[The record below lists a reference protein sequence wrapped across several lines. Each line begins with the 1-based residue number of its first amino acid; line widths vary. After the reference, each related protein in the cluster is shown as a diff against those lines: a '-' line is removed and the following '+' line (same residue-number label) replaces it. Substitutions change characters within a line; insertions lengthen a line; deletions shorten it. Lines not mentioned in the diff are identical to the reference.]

1 MPKLLA
7 SAFVVLTLAGC
18 GGSDPASD
26 PATFDNA
33 RTTGNP
39 AVFSRIESST
49 SCTALQREF
58 DTAMDNA
65 EARESGD
72 PVRDISLSYARAAD
86 NRMKEV
92 GCYG

>member
-1 MPKLLA
+1 MRRLIVL
-7 SAFVVLTLAGC
+7 VVLTGGLVAGC
-18 GGSDPASD
+18 GNDSTAV
-26 PATFDNA
+26 DNNE
-33 RTTGNP
+33 RETGNP

-72 PVRDISLSYARAAD
+72 PLRNISLSYARAAD
-86 NRMKEV
+86 NRMQEV